1 MSLHVDTLQA
11 LILELEYARSKHPT
25 SDHLMVALTEEV
37 GETAKAMLDSRVL
50 EQDSAL
56 DARLIR
62 AEALQVAVVALRIF
76 EEGDPTILSEDVQD
90 LFPGVAE

>member
-1 MSLHVDTLQA
+1 M
-11 LILELEYARSKHPT
+11 LELEYARSKFPG

-50 EQDSAL
+50 EQDPRI

-90 LFPGVAE
+90 LFPGVLE